1 MPTPADPNMS
11 RLAEILV
18 PLFGLMLLG
27 FLAVRGRILDGPG
40 VRGLVL
46 FVFNFSIP
54 SLLLTSMAG
63 LDFPSDIDWS
73 FLVAFYAAS
82 LAVYAVGVTVG
93 RGVFGRP
100 LPDQAIFG
108 MSAAFSNLVMVG
120 IPVVLTALGP
130 EAALPM
136 MIIVGFHSATFMPLT
151 VLLIQAGRGGE
162 GGAGERAARAVLDAA
177 RNPIIGGIALG
188 LLVNLSGAVIPT
200 PVAKVL
206 ELLAAAA
213 VPCALFSMGSSLAG
227 YPLMGD
233 VRPAVL
239 LSALKLVA
247 HPLLVWLI
255 GGPVLGV
262 NGPWLSVAV
271 LMAAMP
277 SAVNV
282 YLFGARYD
290 AAPGVAARTVLFT
303 TVGSVLTLS
312 VVITLLGG

>member
-1 MPTPADPNMS
+1 MS

-18 PLFGLMLLG
+18 PLFGLMALG
-27 FLAVRGRILDGPG
+27 FLAVRGRLIESAG

-46 FVFNFSIP
+46 FVFTFSIP

-63 LDFPSDIDWS
+63 LDFPPDIEWS
-73 FLVAFYAAS
+73 FLAAFYAAS
-82 LAVYAVGVTVG
+82 LAVYGAGAAIG
-93 RGVFGRP
+93 RVVFGRP

-151 VLLIQAGRGGE
+151 VVLIQSGRGSEGGPAVRAGRV
-162 GGAGERAARAVLDAA
+162 AMDAA
-177 RNPIIGGIALG
+177 RNPIIVGIALG
-188 LLVNLSGAVIPT
+188 LMVNLSGFVIPV
-200 PVAKVL
+200 PVARVL
-206 ELLAAAA
+206 ELLGVAA
-213 VPCALFSMGSSLAG
+213 VPCALFAMGASLSG
-227 YPLMGD
+227 YPLLGD

-239 LSALKLVA
+239 LTVLKLVA
-247 HPLLVWLI
+247 HPSLVWLI
-255 GGPVLGV
+255 AGPVLGLEGLWV
-262 NGPWLSVAV
+262 SVPV

-290 AAPGVAARTVLFT
+290 AAPGVAARTVLLT
-303 TVGSVLTLS
+303 TLGSVVTLS
-312 VVITLLGG
+312 VVLTLLGA